1 MIRMKKNIILYFF
14 LFALNSSVKSQ
25 QDPQYSQYMFN
36 SLVINPAYAGYREV
50 LNGSI
55 LNRDQWL
62 NINGAPK
69 TQSIILDGNFGNDEK
84 IGLGLSV
91 VTDRLGL
98 QSQTTAYLNYAYRL
112 RVGADAR
119 LAFGLGVGVG
129 QYTLDG
135 GGATT
140 DNPNDPNFNYGK
152 MSFRVPD
159 ARFGVHYSNYRF
171 YAGLSAT
178 NLFSQSIDY
187 RNVPK
192 NQVARQGRHFFL
204 TAGYLIDI
212 NDFLKFKP
220 SFLIKEDTKG
230 PTNLDINNFL
240 LLGEKVW
247 LGASYRTSVNLLNK
261 SGVFGNVKSPNAVV
275 GLVEFFA
282 GKGWRLGYA
291 YDHTVSSLSDNSGAT
306 HELSVGLSFGGKR
319 EVSILSPRYF

>member
-1 MIRMKKNIILYFF
+1 MIRMKKNIILYFI
-14 LFALNSSVKSQ
+14 LFVLISNVKAQ

-36 SLVINPAYAGYREV
+36 SLVMNPAYAGYREV

-69 TQSIILDGNFGNDEK
+69 TQSIILDGSFGNDEK
-84 IGLGLSV
+84 IGLGLSIV
-91 VTDRLGL
+91 NDRLGL

-140 DNPNDPNFNYGK
+140 DNPNDPNFAYGK
-152 MSFRVPD
+152 TSYRVPD
-159 ARFGVHYSNYRF
+159 ARIGVHYSNYRF

-178 NLFSQSIDY
+178 NLLSQSIDFK
-187 RNVPK
+187 NVSK
-192 NQVARQGRHFFL
+192 NQIARQGRHIFL

-230 PTNLDINNFL
+230 PTNLDINNFV

-261 SGVFGNVKSPNAVV
+261 SGVVGSVKSPAAIV
-275 GLVEFFA
+275 GLVEVFA
-282 GKGWRLGYA
+282 GKGWRIGYA
-291 YDHTVSSLSDNSGAT
+291 YDHTVSSLSGSAGAT

>member
-1 MIRMKKNIILYFF
+1 MKKNIIFYFF
-14 LFALNSSVKSQ
+14 LLVLTASVKAQ

-36 SLVINPAYAGYREV
+36 SLVMNPAYAGYREV
-50 LNGSI
+50 LNGSL

-62 NINGAPK
+62 NFNGAPK
-69 TQSIILDGNFGNDEK
+69 TQSIILDGSFGTDEK
-84 IGLGLSV
+84 VGLGLSIV
-91 VTDRLGL
+91 KDKLGL

-112 RVGADAR
+112 KVGADAR

-140 DNPNDPNFNYGK
+140 DNPSDPNVTYSK
-152 MSFRVPD
+152 TSYRVPD
-159 ARFGVHYSNYRF
+159 ARFGVHYSTSKF
-171 YAGLSAT
+171 YAGLSIT
-178 NLFSQSIDY
+178 NLLSQFIDY
-187 RNVPK
+187 RSVPK
-192 NQVARQGRHFFL
+192 NQIARQGRHFFL

-212 NDFLKFKP
+212 NNYLKFKP

-230 PTNLDINNFL
+230 PTNLDINNFV

-247 LGASYRTSVNLLNK
+247 LGASYRTSVNLIKK
-261 SGVFGNVKSPNAVV
+261 SGVVGNVKSPDAIV
-275 GLVEFFA
+275 GLVEVFA

-291 YDHTVSSLSDNSGAT
+291 YDHTVSSLSGSAGAT

-319 EVSILSPRYF
+319 EISILSPRYF